1 MATEEQVQQWIQ
13 EALNAE
19 HEREQNAWI
28 AAASIKLPQFWPD
41 KTRVWFA
48 QAEAQFE
55 TKGIMV
61 EKTKFNHVVQMLD
74 SKTATQ
80 AMNVIEIPDA
90 TNPYMVLKQRLTK
103 AFTLS
108 DSEKAARII
117 DMSGL
122 GDRTPSQCLA
132 DMLQLVPQDEVADPG
147 FLFREHFLRQLP
159 SEVCTQLAQTTKIG
173 TAAKTL
179 RELADEADRYFTST
193 GARISAITASSA
205 STDSRLPLIPE
216 TSTETE
222 IFAISGRGGTA
233 PRGSQ
238 GLAPE
243 AEGDQGKGSEP
254 PKPSQSVSTM
264 DVLVTKAKSLSN
276 CANFSQ
282 PDSQET
288 PNPAES
294 KRIE

>member
-1 MATEEQVQQWIQ
+1 MATEEQVQQRIQ

-19 HEREQNAWI
+19 REREQNARI
-28 AAASIKLPQFWPD
+28 AAVSIKLPQFWPD
-41 KTRVWFA
+41 KTRFWFA

-55 TKGIMV
+55 TKGITV

-80 AMNVIEIPDA
+80 AMDVIETPDA
-90 TNPYMVLKQRLTK
+90 TNPYTVLKQRLTK

-132 DMLQLVPQDEVADPG
+132 DMLQLVPQNEAADPG

-159 SEVCTQLAQTTKIG
+159 SEVRTQLAQTTKIG

-193 GARISAITASSA
+193 GARISTISASSA
-205 STDSRLPLIPE
+205 STDSSLPLITE

-222 IFAISGRGGTA
+222 IFAISNRGGTA

-238 GLAPE
+238 GPGSRGRGGSRQGFRTPKTFTICFYHGRF
-243 AEGDQGKGSEP
+243 GDKAQKCVEP
-254 PKPSQSVSTM
+254 CQFQS
-264 DVLVTKAKSLSN
+264 ARQAGN
-276 CANFSQ
+276 A
-282 PDSQET
+282 
-288 PNPAES
+288 
-294 KRIE
+294 